1 MLNLK
6 SALLE
11 VTVLLILELMVVI
24 YALWVNSSLKWDVML
39 VLNALLVNIVDQLDL
54 LEMLSPGQLL
64 E

>member
-1 MLNLK
+1 LLNLK

-11 VTVLLILELMVVI
+11 VTVLLILELTVVI

-54 LEMLSPGQLL
+54 LEML
-64 E
+64 